1 MAKYAQEILT
11 ASDEATIKMG
21 TAEPPYTIY
30 ASGGF
35 SADTVAVQSG
45 PESAGPFNA
54 EFGPMSPAGEYLAL
68 ALANGFIAV
77 IEHKVEYIK
86 LVAGGS
92 LVGTAVVEIVTP
104 S

>member
-1 MAKYAQEILT
+1 MAKYAQESLA
-11 ASDEATIKMG
+11 ASETATIKIG
-21 TAEPPYTIY
+21 TAKPPYTIY

-45 PESAGPFNA
+45 PESDGPFNG
-54 EFGPMSPAGEYLAL
+54 EFGPMSPAGADLAL
-68 ALANGFIAV
+68 ALADGFIGV

-92 LVGTAVVEIVTP
+92 LSGTAVIEIVTP